1 MYQIRITE
9 LPSKLLRQKSRKI
22 VLPLRPHDELLVKK
36 LIYHIDE
43 SQKPNSKFR
52 PGIGVAAIQ
61 QGRIKQAFYINTL
74 YLPEENSRLREVLI
88 NPVVLFKSKE
98 MIALSTGEGC
108 LSVPP
113 HWPHQQGL
121 VPRHKSITVE
131 AYAYFQ
137 KKYVRYEVSGM
148 LAIVFQHELDHLEGR
163 LFIDRIN
170 RKDPFNRQNIQELIE
185 R

>member
-98 MIALSTGEGC
+98 MIALSAGEGC

-113 HWPHQQGL
+113 H
-121 VPRHKSITVE
+121 
-131 AYAYFQ
+131 
-137 KKYVRYEVSGM
+137 
-148 LAIVFQHELDHLEGR
+148 
-163 LFIDRIN
+163 
-170 RKDPFNRQNIQELIE
+170 
-185 R
+185 